1 MGRMYTAVASSTQ
14 AVAGDIMEISAP
26 SDAIVILHSVQVSM
40 SDSET
45 DDSTEIDISRWATS
59 GSGGSTITASPME
72 LSDTAFAGAV
82 EAFNIT
88 DASSTQTRLYSE
100 GISMLAGFQKIWT
113 PEMRPIIPP
122 SGILVVKF
130 TADITSIT
138 MKVTVEFEE
147 IG

>member
-14 AVAGDIMEISAP
+14 AVAGDIMEIAAP
-26 SDAIVILHSVQVSM
+26 SDAIVVLHSVQVSM

-59 GSGGSTITASPME
+59 GSGGSTPTASPME
-72 LSDTAFAGAV
+72 LSDAAFAGAV
-82 EAFNIT
+82 EAFNTT
-88 DASSTQTRLYSE
+88 DASSTQTKLYSE

-122 SGILVVKF
+122 SGIVVVKF